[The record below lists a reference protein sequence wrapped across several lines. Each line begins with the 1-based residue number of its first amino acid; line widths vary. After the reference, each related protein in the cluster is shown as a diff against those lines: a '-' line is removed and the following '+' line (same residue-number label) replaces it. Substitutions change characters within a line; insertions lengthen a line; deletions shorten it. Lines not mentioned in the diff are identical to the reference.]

1 MNNRLAYYFYKLIGK
16 PYPLGRSISFNSEQV
31 TDSQIAKAKPL
42 PISNYSVKY
51 KIQNHSV
58 KYNFELVSMNR
69 EMDGHITYKL
79 RCIETSE
86 LISVDRTAF
95 EMFFEKIKVLK

>member
-1 MNNRLAYYFYKLIGK
+1 MNRIKYFFYKLIDK
-16 PYPLGRSISFNSEQV
+16 PYPLGMSVSFNSEQV
-31 TDSQIAKAKPL
+31 TDSQIDKAKPL
-42 PISNYSVKY
+42 PISGYSVKY
-51 KIQNHSV
+51 KIQHNSV

-79 RCIETSE
+79 RCIETCE